1 LSDDLS
7 KTPIDLDND
16 IESDVKRNYDL
27 IRATSKTRVIEEL
40 NNTYIDNQKQYQRFI
55 DYHETLFNRMVQRN
69 DKTFSKEPVF

>member
-16 IESDVKRNYDL
+16 IESDIKRNYDL

-40 NNTYIDNQKQYQRFI
+40 NNTFIDNQK
-55 DYHETLFNRMVQRN
+55 
-69 DKTFSKEPVF
+69 